1 MLFSMPKVVKQ
12 ASSPLWHPR
21 YWPSWAVVGLMR
33 SLMVLPLRLLLATG
47 AGLGILAYHLL
58 PRRRRITRV
67 NIDLCFP
74 ELSEAEREQRVR
86 AHFAA
91 AGMGII
97 ELMLCWWARESTLAG
112 RSTLEGAEHLEAA
125 INRGKGVIL
134 LSAHFTSL
142 ELSTRF
148 LSQQFPVTAM
158 YKPHRNPVFRHVMQ
172 RGRDT
177 HADVQTIPFDDIRGM
192 LRALKA
198 GKVVWYAPDQ
208 SKKIK
213 FSAILP
219 FFGHPA
225 VTNIATGRIARMTGA
240 TVVPFFMYRTRDSHG
255 GPHWRLVLQPAL
267 DTVPSGDDEADGT
280 VINQLFEQAIHEA
293 PEQYLWMHRKF
304 KGVPGKPVY

>member
-1 MLFSMPKVVKQ
+1 
-12 ASSPLWHPR
+12 
-21 YWPSWAVVGLMR
+21 MR
-33 SLMVLPLRLLLATG
+33 SLMLLPLRLLLRTG
-47 AGLGILAYHLL
+47 AGLGTLAYYLL
-58 PRRRRITRV
+58 PGRRHITRV
-67 NIDLCFP
+67 NIRLCFP
-74 ELSEAEREQRVR
+74 ALSEIQREKLVKD
-86 AHFAA
+86 HFAA
-91 AGMGII
+91 AGMGMI

-112 RSTLEGAEHLEAA
+112 RSTLEGAEHLRAA
-125 INRGKGVIL
+125 LDRGKGVIL

-192 LRALKA
+192 LRALKG
-198 GKVVWYAPDQ
+198 GKIVWYAPDQ

-225 VTNIATGRIARMTGA
+225 VTNIATGRIARMTDA
-240 TVVPFFMYRTRDSHG
+240 AVVPFFMYRTHNADG

-267 DTVPSGDDEADGT
+267 SDVPSGDDEADGAT
-280 VINQLFEQAIHEA
+280 INRLFEGAIHEA

-304 KGVPGKPVY
+304 KGVPENPVYKR

>member
-1 MLFSMPKVVKQ
+1 
-12 ASSPLWHPR
+12 
-21 YWPSWAVVGLMR
+21 MR
-33 SLMVLPLRLLLATG
+33 SLMLLPLRLLLRAG

-58 PRRRRITRV
+58 PRRRRITQI
-67 NIDLCFP
+67 NIDMCFP
-74 ELSEAEREQRVR
+74 EIAEAERTRMVR
-86 AHFAA
+86 DHFAA

-112 RSTLEGAEHLEAA
+112 RSTLEGAEHLQAA
-125 INRGKGVIL
+125 IDRGKGVIL

-142 ELSTRF
+142 ELATRF
-148 LSQQFPVTAM
+148 LSLQFPVTAM

-192 LRALKA
+192 LRALKS
-198 GKVVWYAPDQ
+198 GKIIWYAPDQ

-213 FSAILP
+213 FSAVLP

-225 VTNIATGRIARMTGA
+225 VTNIATGRIARMTDA
-240 TVVPFFMYRTRDSHG
+240 AVVPFFMYRTRGTDG
-255 GPHWRLVLQPAL
+255 FPHWRLVLQPAL
-267 DTVPSGDDEADGT
+267 DNVPSGDDEADGAT
-280 VINQLFEQAIHEA
+280 INALFEDAIRVA

-304 KGVPGKPVY
+304 KGVPGHPVY